1 MSDYG
6 LGELDVINRNNGS
19 PHPFSGGGV
28 WLGVVGAVSGNSVSV
43 RIPDLSI
50 SMTGQAVGVTALHQY
65 QPKDVVYVALMN
77 NDRQRCAILGR
88 CNIVVDVF
96 ASAEVVATM
105 ATTIT
110 SLTARIAALESAMA
124 GKSSTSHTH

>member
-6 LGELDVINRNNGS
+6 LGEQDIIDRVKGS
-19 PHPFSGGGV
+19 PHPFTGGGV

-43 RIPDLSI
+43 RIPDLSL

-65 QPKDVVYVALMN
+65 KPKDLVAVALLN
-77 NDRQRCAILGR
+77 NDRQKCIILGR
-88 CNIVVDVF
+88 YNIVIDVF

-105 ATTIT
+105 ATTIA
-110 SLTARIAALESAMA
+110 SLTTRISELESAMA
-124 GKSSTSHTH
+124 SHGHPHTH

>member
-43 RIPDLSI
+43 RIPDFSI
-50 SMTGQAVGVTALHQY
+50 SMTGQGVGVTALHKY

-77 NDRQRCAILGR
+77 NGTERCAILGR

-105 ATTIT
+105 AATIA
-110 SLTARIAALESAMA
+110 SLTTRIAALESAMT